1 MIDAATSLP
10 ASRSQDVELVSRA
23 ELAHCGRWKR
33 AFFHER
39 KDHRYYEIV
48 EDTIRQGFDYRYFV
62 IRGGNGSIRAIQ
74 PCFILD
80 QDLLQGAGQ
89 AIAGLGKRVRRMWPR
104 FMRTRTLMVGCA
116 AGEGHIDADFPSV
129 QAVASSLAAAIT
141 PYARELG
148 ASLIVLKEFPARYRP
163 ALTSFVRER
172 FTCVPSMPMTYL
184 NIAYGSFDEYMS
196 RALSS
201 KTRMDLRKKF
211 RIASRFPPI
220 DMKVVQDIRA
230 DIDEAYPL
238 YVSVYERSKL
248 RFEKLTKDYF
258 RRLGE
263 EMPDK
268 VRYFIWRQ
276 NGRIIAFSLC
286 MVDGESIFAEYLG
299 LDYTV
304 ALDPHLYHYVFRDV
318 VVWAMANGYK
328 SFRSSGLNYEPK
340 LHLKSLLDPLDLYVR
355 HTSRI
360 LNPLLKGL
368 APFLQPTRCEHN
380 LPKFPN
386 YPELRNPWQRVKR
399 AKHGSFQ
406 VGDAVHDDV
415 S

>member
-1 MIDAATSLP
+1 MIDTATSLP
-10 ASRSQDVELVSRA
+10 ASSSQKAPGVELVSRA

-48 EDTIRQGFDYRYFV
+48 EDTIRQGFDYRYFL

-89 AIAGLGKRVRRMWPR
+89 AIAALGARVRQLWPR
-104 FMRTRTLMVGCA
+104 FMRTRTLMVGCV
-116 AGEGHIDADFPSV
+116 AGEGHIDADIPSR
-129 QAVASSLAAAIT
+129 QAVASSLASVIT
-141 PYARELG
+141 GQARELG
-148 ASLIVLKEFPARYRP
+148 ASLVVLKEFPARYRP
-163 ALTSFVRER
+163 ALTSFVREG
-172 FTCVPSMPMTYL
+172 FTCMPSMPMTHL
-184 NIAYGSFDEYMS
+184 NIAYESFDEYMS

-230 DIDEAYPL
+230 EIDEVYPL
-238 YVSVYERSKL
+238 YLSVYERSKL

-258 RRLGE
+258 CRLGE

-286 MVDGESIFAEYLG
+286 MVDGESIYAEYLG

-304 ALDPHLYHYVFRDV
+304 ALDLHLYHYVFRDV

-360 LNPLLKGL
+360 LNPLLKAL
-368 APFLQPTRCEHN
+368 VPLLQPTRSEHI
-380 LPKFPN
+380 LQKFPN
-386 YPELRNPWQRVKR
+386 FPELRNPWQRIKR
-399 AKHGSFQ
+399 AKHGSFRLE
-406 VGDAVHDDV
+406 
-415 S
+415 